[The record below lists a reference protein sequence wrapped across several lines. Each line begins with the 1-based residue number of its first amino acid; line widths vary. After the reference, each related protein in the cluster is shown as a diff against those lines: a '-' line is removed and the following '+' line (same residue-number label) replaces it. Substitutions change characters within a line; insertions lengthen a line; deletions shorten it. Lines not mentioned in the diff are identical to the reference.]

1 MGNNFLE
8 TTMQSFIYVLRHIY
22 MCSNTYG
29 VFMGKKTT
37 TLTLDEETVEKAK
50 KMNINISELTETVL
64 KGFTF
69 EPSEVEEKA
78 LKSEYKQLFAAILPI
93 LKRQNI
99 IICVGNLWSDVMYP
113 PNAAGEERKTYE
125 CLSRISLSANGRFYL
140 DNFDEEIDL
149 EKTDDNDI
157 IFQSPKQIL
166 SNLIKSIDD
175 RKERRKEEIKE
186 IEMVKRIVEALYP
199 TFAKK

>member
-1 MGNNFLE
+1 
-8 TTMQSFIYVLRHIY
+8 

-50 KMNINISELTETVL
+50 KLNINISELTETVL

-69 EPSEVEEKA
+69 EPTDLEEKIVTE
-78 LKSEYKQLFAAILPI
+78 KYKELFAAISKI
-93 LKRQNI
+93 LEQQGASVA
-99 IICVGNLWSDVMYP
+99 VGLLFGNTTRTNPDGS
-113 PNAAGEERKTYE
+113 NSTNYE
-125 CLSRISLSANGRFYL
+125 CLGDVDLTPKGELYSSDFEAELSIESENIAFL
-140 DNFDEEIDL
+140 P
-149 EKTDDNDI
+149 
-157 IFQSPKQIL
+157 PKQIL
-166 SNLIKSIDD
+166 SNLIRAIDE